1 MPQTIN
7 YQKSLDMLKKILSVT
22 SVFCLICSVNLM
34 GQEGY
39 DSYTFTEQDSLRGS
53 LSILRSSY
61 DVRFYDLDLT
71 VDMDSESISGSV
83 GIDFDVL
90 EDLSQIQLDLFE
102 KNSL

>member
-1 MPQTIN
+1 
-7 YQKSLDMLKKILSVT
+7 
-22 SVFCLICSVNLM
+22 M

-90 EDLSQIQLDLFE
+90 EDLSQIQLDYSSTGVHIFSQTGVSIFVRM
-102 KNSL
+102 K

>member
-1 MPQTIN
+1 MPQTI
-7 YQKSLDMLKKILSVT
+7 YFQKSLDMLKKILSLT
-22 SVFCLICSVNLM
+22 SVFCLISSVNLI

-71 VDMDSESISGSV
+71 VDMEAKILV
-83 GIDFDVL
+83 VL
-90 EDLSQIQLDLFE
+90 LG
-102 KNSL
+102 